1 MIREQFRTLFL
12 IPLAITLLFTPFAA
26 AGTITCEYDDLN
38 RIVKMEKSED
48 YIIEYSYDDA
58 GNLTQTII
66 QVQSGFDHDSD
77 GDIDGE
83 DLHNF
88 MSGFSGSAPDFNE
101 VLYDFSQLFG
111 TQN

>member
-1 MIREQFRTLFL
+1 MIREQFKTLVL
-12 IPLAITLLFTPFAA
+12 ISLAITLLFTSFASA
-26 AGTITCEYDDLN
+26 ETITCEYDDLN

-58 GNLTQTII
+58 GNRTQIII

-77 GDIDGE
+77 GDIDGV
-83 DLHNF
+83 DLYNL
-88 MSGFSGSAPDFNE
+88 MSIFSGSTQD
-101 VLYDFSQLFG
+101 LYDFSQLFG

>member
-1 MIREQFRTLFL
+1 MIGEQFRIFFL
-12 IPLAITLLFTPFAA
+12 IPLAITLLFVSIAS

-58 GNLTQTII
+58 GNRTQTII
-66 QVQSGFDHDSD
+66 QVQSGLDHDSD
-77 GDIDGE
+77 GDIDGA
-83 DLHNF
+83 DLYNF
-88 MSGFSGSAPDFNE
+88 LSDFSGSAQD
-101 VLYDFSQLFG
+101 LYDFSQLFG

>member
-1 MIREQFRTLFL
+1 MIGEQFRIFFL
-12 IPLAITLLFTPFAA
+12 IPLAITLLFVSLAS

-58 GNLTQTII
+58 GNRTQTII
-66 QVQSGFDHDSD
+66 QVQSGLDHDSD
-77 GDIDGE
+77 GDIDGA

-88 MSGFSGSAPDFNE
+88 FF
-101 VLYDFSQLFG
+101 VRF
-111 TQN
+111 

>member
-1 MIREQFRTLFL
+1 MIGEQFRIFFL
-12 IPLAITLLFTPFAA
+12 IPLAITLLFVSLAS

-38 RIVKMEKSED
+38 RIVKMEKFED

-58 GNLTQTII
+58 GNRTQTII
-66 QVQSGFDHDSD
+66 QVQSGLDHDSD
-77 GDIDGE
+77 GDIDGS

-88 MSGFSGSAPDFNE
+88 LSDFSGSTQD
-101 VLYDFSQLFG
+101 LYDFSQLFG